1 MSTEDFYLS
10 ALNIEVNAIQALLH
24 GGADTSDVELTWDST
39 ATLKIPVSYARNLF
53 QYQADAIDVNDL
65 NSKDIRFRMFHHVT
79 GVANSENPTALE
91 TIRKFYNTKNVI
103 PGEAIVDVG
112 QRIDFY
118 GKVNDVKANET
129 KINADFVRHIAE
141 KVFGVAVTD
150 LFSNER
156 TVRNDLLKKSAD
168 NFLANIENLVGF
180 RLNYGTGLD
189 PPDDY
194 VRILTDA
201 TTAPAESADNRAKAT
216 NFPSRRIFS
225 QLLASRPDR
234 FANLNTFEEAEM
246 RHLFNSDG
254 SSLDLTAEPVA
265 GNGDDLWRKMPLK
278 TGDALYFV
286 LRVNA
291 HADQETLT
299 TVGGVQGTNVASRS
313 YRIKLD
319 IVADEDNAIDTQVD
333 NLENYNRAW
342 DVDGWDS
349 NTKLYYLDDTQN
361 LSGLETG
368 ATINN
373 PV

>member
-10 ALNIEVNAIQALLH
+10 ALNIVVNAEQALLH
-24 GGADTSDVELTWDST
+24 GGADTSDVELTYDST

-65 NSKDIRFRMFHHVT
+65 NSKDIKFRMLHVT
-79 GVANSENPTALE
+79 GVADSENPTALE
-91 TIRKFYNTKNVI
+91 TNRKFYNTKNVI

-118 GKVNDVKANET
+118 GKVDVKANET
-129 KINADFVRHIAE
+129 KINADFVRHIAKE
-141 KVFGVAVTD
+141 VFGVAVTD

-168 NFLANIENLVGF
+168 NFVANIENLVGF

-189 PPDDY
+189 PQDDY

-201 TTAPAESADNRAKAT
+201 TTAPVETSDNRAKAT

-225 QLLASRPDR
+225 QLLSNRPER
-234 FANLNTFEEAEM
+234 FADLNTFEGAEM
-246 RHLFNSDG
+246 RHPYNSDE
-254 SSLDLTAEPVA
+254 SSLDITVDTETA
-265 GNGDDLWRKMPLK
+265 GLGDDLWRKMPLK

-319 IVADEDNAIDTQVD
+319 IVADSDTAITTDSD

-342 DVDGWDS
+342 TTDGWNSD
-349 NTKLYYLDDTQN
+349 TKLYYLDDTQN